1 MNDKNEIKRINI
13 RIPEYIQ
20 DWYKEQGE
28 KYSVP
33 YTNYMALLLTQ
44 YYEKEKDKEL
54 VNEFNNTL
62 KKLQSTTGNVTA
74 EEMIKQMQD
83 IIYKLEKIGPQK

>member
-1 MNDKNEIKRINI
+1 
-13 RIPEYIQ
+13 
-20 DWYKEQGE
+20 
-28 KYSVP
+28 
-33 YTNYMALLLTQ
+33 MALLLTQ

-62 KKLQSTTGNVTA
+62 KKLQSTTGNFTA

-83 IIYKLEKIGPQK
+83 IIYKLEKVGPQK